1 MGGLPP
7 DCTLRDTGPKE
18 AKGVTTSAATRLMG
32 IRGRQRGEGPSAG
45 TQTSEEDPHLAQNP
59 WLPHPAPLV
68 AVQPA
73 QASGEH
79 GAYPLSGAAG
89 GDPAVLLLHPVQL
102 QGHRNALASDL
113 RRQLEIPDVHRSGKA
128 VLSLSP
134 SALHFSLRIFVS
146 APASVGT
153 RFQHPLWSSPLPQ

>member
-59 WLPHPAPLV
+59 WLPHPAPL
-68 AVQPA
+68 ASSPATPRGGMAPQPA
-73 QASGEH
+73 PG
-79 GAYPLSGAAG
+79 
-89 GDPAVLLLHPVQL
+89 
-102 QGHRNALASDL
+102 LASFQLGQIAGKTREPCCGKRL
-113 RRQLEIPDVHRSGKA
+113 RSEERVPEAHPQ
-128 VLSLSP
+128 
-134 SALHFSLRIFVS
+134 FSK
-146 APASVGT
+146 
-153 RFQHPLWSSPLPQ
+153 